1 MTAGGFTFDQIFT
14 ALRIAIGPLA
24 KLSSKAAVFSSQIDA
39 VEAAAADASN
49 NPAKYD
55 PSDNS
60 EPMPDLWKT
69 IEPVFKLHDDIQ
81 KWFMENEDLFD
92 IPILTD
98 AVDNISNFME
108 ALVYKFLAVLLEP
121 SLQETRNAVK
131 AAADAAQ
138 EAGDKSDIFR
148 DESEDS
154 NPSHSNI
161 AKDHFSNLLNQ
172 PAGLVATVITNWT
185 TRMVVRC
192 WDERNQNADEMID
205 YILTILHHPAFARNK
220 NEPQTYMFQAVETW
234 WNAHEES
241 QRATMRVKLNKQ
253 SAQKYFEQ
261 HDHTVQASD
270 FRGPNKRRYQHG
282 FVFEGS
288 QPELAP
294 PPDKSLLGKTKELIE
309 DASRGLNDAGRAVI
323 DGTAEVINVVGDT
336 ANKAVDTVGDGLNA
350 AGRGIEEGAN
360 AVGDTANRAVDTVG
374 DGLNAAGRS
383 IAEGANAVGDEVA
396 DIGRKIGGFF
406 GGW

>member
-14 ALRIAIGPLA
+14 ALKIAIEPLA
-24 KLSSKAAVFSSQIDA
+24 KLSSKAADFSKQIGA
-39 VEAAAADASN
+39 IEATAGDASN
-49 NPAKYD
+49 NPAKYN
-55 PSDNS
+55 PSDSS

-81 KWFMENEDLFD
+81 RWFMENEDLFN
-92 IPILTD
+92 IPVLTE
-98 AVDNISNFME
+98 AVENISNFME

-148 DESEDS
+148 DGSEDS
-154 NPSHSNI
+154 NPSHSDI

-192 WDERNQNADEMID
+192 WDERNLKADEMID

-234 WNAHEES
+234 WNAHDES
-241 QRATMRVKLNKQ
+241 QRATMRVKLSKQ
-253 SAQKYFEQ
+253 SAQKYFEH
-261 HDHTVQASD
+261 HDHTIQASD

-309 DASRGLNDAGRAVI
+309 DASRGLNEAGKAI
-323 DGTAEVINVVGDT
+323 INGTAEVINVVGDT
-336 ANKAVDTVGDGLNA
+336 ANKAVDTVDDGLKA
-350 AGRGIEEGAN
+350 AGRGLEEGAK
-360 AVGDTANRAVDTVG
+360 
-374 DGLNAAGRS
+374 
-383 IAEGANAVGDEVA
+383 AVGDEVA
-396 DIGRKIGGFF
+396 DIGRKISGFF
-406 GGW
+406 GRW

>member
-14 ALRIAIGPLA
+14 ALKIAIEPLA
-24 KLSSKAAVFSSQIDA
+24 KLSSKAADFSKQIGA
-39 VEAAAADASN
+39 IEATAGDASN
-49 NPAKYD
+49 NPAKYN
-55 PSDNS
+55 PSDSS

-81 KWFMENEDLFD
+81 RWFMENEDLFN
-92 IPILTD
+92 IPVLTE
-98 AVDNISNFME
+98 AVENISNFME

-148 DESEDS
+148 DGSEDS
-154 NPSHSNI
+154 NPSHSDI

-192 WDERNQNADEMID
+192 WDERNLKADEMID

-234 WNAHEES
+234 WNAHDES
-241 QRATMRVKLNKQ
+241 QRATMRVKLSKQ
-253 SAQKYFEQ
+253 SAQKYFEH
-261 HDHTVQASD
+261 HDHTIQASD

-309 DASRGLNDAGRAVI
+309 DASRGLNEAGKAI
-323 DGTAEVINVVGDT
+323 INGTAEVINVVGDT
-336 ANKAVDTVGDGLNA
+336 AN
-350 AGRGIEEGAN
+350 
-360 AVGDTANRAVDTVG
+360 RAVDTVD
-374 DGLNAAGRS
+374 DGLKAAGRGLE
-383 IAEGANAVGDEVA
+383 EGAKAVGDEVA
-396 DIGRKIGGFF
+396 DIGRKISGFF
-406 GGW
+406 GRW